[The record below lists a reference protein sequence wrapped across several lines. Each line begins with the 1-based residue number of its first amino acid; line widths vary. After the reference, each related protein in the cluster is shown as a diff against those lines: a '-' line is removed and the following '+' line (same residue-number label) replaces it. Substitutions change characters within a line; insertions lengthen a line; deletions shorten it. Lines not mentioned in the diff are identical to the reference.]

1 MRRITRVLVV
11 ATLLLVAMTA
21 FGLNGSRKAH
31 AEPPDP
37 CLHFALCAD

>member
-1 MRRITRVLVV
+1 MQRIRYVVLV

-21 FGLNGSRKAH
+21 FGLNGARQAH

-37 CLHFALCAD
+37 CLHFALCSE